1 MFFDELD
8 INDDLL
14 DALDIMNFV
23 ECTPIQE
30 RAIPLVLEGHDL
42 LASAQTGTGKTAA
55 YLLPVLELLSRGG
68 SPENKVNALVLV
80 PTRELAQ
87 QVDQLLAGF
96 AYYQDTTWIAIYGG
110 NDGVAFAQQQRAL
123 EQGGDIAIA
132 TPGRLLSLLRHCKV
146 DLSHVDFLILD
157 EADRMLDIGFYD
169 DIMEIISYLPKERQT
184 LMFSATFPKEV
195 EKLARQVLRNP
206 AEVKIA
212 VSKPAE
218 GITQSVYILHE
229 EQKLPL
235 VLQIVQSVGT
245 QHTMSDT
252 GEKVELPRAAS
263 DVADCPPVLGGR
275 ALRAEG
281 VNNSQFSTLNSQL
294 NKGIIFASSKDK
306 VRDLYHSLRR
316 RGVKVAQIHSDL
328 ENAERTQTL
337 LDFKNNKIQL
347 LVATDVVSRGID
359 IDDIEF
365 VVNYDVPGQ
374 PEDYVHRIG
383 RTARAGAR
391 GEGITFVTPK
401 DKPRLD
407 KIEKLLEK
415 TIQRCQLPAEI
426 ASLAPAID
434 ESTLNVDEKK
444 KRKFYKHRGV
454 RGKNSG
460 NRLYKVK
467 NKNSKN

>member
-23 ECTPIQE
+23 ECTPVQE
-30 RAIPLVLEGHDL
+30 RAIPLVLEERDL

-68 SPENKVNALVLV
+68 SPENKVNALILV

-96 AYYQDTTWIAIYGG
+96 AYYQNTTWIAIYGG

-146 DLSHVDFLILD
+146 DLSQVDFLILD

-218 GITQSVYILHE
+218 GITQKVYILHE

-235 VLQIVQSVGT
+235 LLQLVQSVET
-245 QHTMSDT
+245 QHSVSDT

-275 ALRAEG
+275 APRAEG
-281 VNNSQFSTLNSQL
+281 VNNSQFSTLDSQF
-294 NKGIIFASSKDK
+294 NKGIIFSSSKDK

-316 RGVKVAQIHSDL
+316 LGVKVAQIHSDL

-365 VVNYDVPGQ
+365 VVNYDAPAQ

-415 TIQRCQLPAEI
+415 TIQRCQLPDEI
-426 ASLAPAID
+426 AQLAPAID
-434 ESTLNVDEKK
+434 ESTLVLEDKK

-454 RGKNSG
+454 RGKNSPSKQQK
-460 NRLYKVK
+460 YKPYKK
-467 NKNSKN
+467 NQ

>member
-1 MFFDELD
+1 MYFDELD

-30 RAIPLVLEGHDL
+30 RAIPLVLEGRDI

-146 DLSHVDFLILD
+146 DLSKVDFLILD

-184 LMFSATFPKEV
+184 LMFSATFPTDV

-229 EQKLPL
+229 EQKLAL
-235 VLQIVQSVGT
+235 VMDMFAKQERG
-245 QHTMSDT
+245 
-252 GEKVELPRAAS
+252 
-263 DVADCPPVLGGR
+263 
-275 ALRAEG
+275 
-281 VNNSQFSTLNSQL
+281 
-294 NKGIIFASSKDK
+294 KGIIFASSKEK
-306 VRDLYHSLRR
+306 VRDLYHALRR
-316 RGVKVAQIHSDL
+316 SGLKVAQIHSDL

-365 VVNYDVPGQ
+365 VVNYDVPAQ

-415 TIQRCQLPAEI
+415 SIQRGKLPEEVAK
-426 ASLAPAID
+426 LAPEID
-434 ESTLNVDEKK
+434 ESTLVVEEKK

-454 RGKNSG
+454 RGKNSPSKQQK
-460 NRLYKVK
+460 YKPRKK
-467 NKNSKN
+467 NQ

>member
-1 MFFDELD
+1 M
-8 INDDLL
+8 

-235 VLQIVQSVGT
+235 LLQITDNRVQST
-245 QHTMSDT
+245 D
-252 GEKVELPRAAS
+252 
-263 DVADCPPVLGGR
+263 
-275 ALRAEG
+275 
-281 VNNSQFSTLNSQL
+281 NSQFSTLNSQF

-316 RGVKVAQIHSDL
+316 LGVKVAQIHSDL

-337 LDFKNNKIQL
+337 LNFKNNKIQL

-365 VVNYDVPGQ
+365 VINYDVPAQ

-415 TIQRCQLPAEI
+415 TIQRSQLPAEI

-434 ESTLNVDEKK
+434 ESTLKGDEKK

-454 RGKNSG
+454 RGKNSPSKQQK
-460 NRLYKVK
+460 YKSHKK
-467 NKNSKN
+467 NQ

>member
-1 MFFDELD
+1 MYFDELD

-30 RAIPLVLEGHDL
+30 RAIPLVLEGRDL

-146 DLSHVDFLILD
+146 DLSKVDFLILD

-184 LMFSATFPKEV
+184 LMFSATFPTEV

-229 EQKLPL
+229 EQKLAL
-235 VLQIVQSVGT
+235 V
-245 QHTMSDT
+245 MDMF
-252 GEKVELPRAAS
+252 
-263 DVADCPPVLGGR
+263 
-275 ALRAEG
+275 AEQERG
-281 VNNSQFSTLNSQL
+281 
-294 NKGIIFASSKDK
+294 KGIIFASSKEK
-306 VRDLYHSLRR
+306 VRDLYHTLRR
-316 RGVKVAQIHSDL
+316 RGLKVAQIHSDL

-365 VVNYDVPGQ
+365 VINYDVPAQ

-407 KIEKLLEK
+407 RIEKLLEK
-415 TIQRCQLPAEI
+415 SIQRGVLPEEVAK
-426 ASLAPAID
+426 LAPAID
-434 ESTLNVDEKK
+434 ESTLVGEEKK

-454 RGKNSG
+454 RGKNSPSKQQK
-460 NRLYKVK
+460 YKPHKK
-467 NKNSKN
+467 NQ

>member
-1 MFFDELD
+1 MYFDELD

-30 RAIPLVLEGHDL
+30 RAIPLVLEGRDI

-146 DLSHVDFLILD
+146 DLSKVDFLILD

-184 LMFSATFPKEV
+184 LMFSATFPTDV

-229 EQKLPL
+229 EQKLAL
-235 VLQIVQSVGT
+235 VMDMFAKQERG
-245 QHTMSDT
+245 
-252 GEKVELPRAAS
+252 
-263 DVADCPPVLGGR
+263 
-275 ALRAEG
+275 
-281 VNNSQFSTLNSQL
+281 
-294 NKGIIFASSKDK
+294 KGIIFASSKEK
-306 VRDLYHSLRR
+306 VRDLYHALRR
-316 RGVKVAQIHSDL
+316 SGLKVAQIHSDL

-365 VVNYDVPGQ
+365 VVNYDVPAQ

-415 TIQRCQLPAEI
+415 SIQRGKLPEEVAK
-426 ASLAPAID
+426 LAPEID
-434 ESTLNVDEKK
+434 ESTLVVEEKK

-454 RGKNSG
+454 RGKNSPSKQQK
-460 NRLYKVK
+460 YKSNKK
-467 NKNSKN
+467 NQ

>member
-1 MFFDELD
+1 MYFDELD

-30 RAIPLVLEGHDL
+30 RAIPLVLEGRDI

-146 DLSHVDFLILD
+146 DLSKVDFLILD

-184 LMFSATFPKEV
+184 LMFSATFPTDV

-218 GITQSVYILHE
+218 GIMQSVYILHE
-229 EQKLPL
+229 EQKLAL
-235 VLQIVQSVGT
+235 VMDMFAKQERG
-245 QHTMSDT
+245 
-252 GEKVELPRAAS
+252 
-263 DVADCPPVLGGR
+263 
-275 ALRAEG
+275 
-281 VNNSQFSTLNSQL
+281 
-294 NKGIIFASSKDK
+294 KGIIFASSKEK
-306 VRDLYHSLRR
+306 VRDLYHALRR
-316 RGVKVAQIHSDL
+316 SGLKVAQIHSDL

-365 VVNYDVPGQ
+365 VINYDVPAQ

-415 TIQRCQLPAEI
+415 SIQRGKLPEEVAK
-426 ASLAPAID
+426 LAPEID
-434 ESTLNVDEKK
+434 ESTLVVEEKK

-454 RGKNSG
+454 RGKNSPSKQQK
-460 NRLYKVK
+460 YKSNKK
-467 NKNSKN
+467 NQ

>member
-1 MFFDELD
+1 MYFDELD

-30 RAIPLVLEGHDL
+30 RAIPLVLEGRDL

-55 YLLPVLELLSRGG
+55 YLLPVLEMLSRGG
-68 SPENKVNALVLV
+68 SPENKVNALILV

-146 DLSHVDFLILD
+146 DLSKVDFLILD

-184 LMFSATFPKEV
+184 LMFSATFPTEV
-195 EKLARQVLRNP
+195 ERLARQVLRNP
-206 AEVKIA
+206 AEVKIS

-218 GITQSVYILHE
+218 GITQKVYFLHE

-235 VLQIVQSVGT
+235 IMEFFAGK
-245 QHTMSDT
+245 QH
-252 GEKVELPRAAS
+252 G
-263 DVADCPPVLGGR
+263 
-275 ALRAEG
+275 
-281 VNNSQFSTLNSQL
+281 
-294 NKGIIFASSKDK
+294 KGIIFASSKEK

-316 RGVKVAQIHSDL
+316 MGVHVAQIHSDL
-328 ENAERTQTL
+328 ENAERTQVL
-337 LDFKNNKIQL
+337 LDFKNNKTQL

-365 VVNYDVPGQ
+365 VVNYDVPAQ

-383 RTARAGAR
+383 RTARAGAL

-415 TIQRCQLPAEI
+415 KVDRCILPDNI
-426 ASLAPAID
+426 AQLAPPIEEDKILAI
-434 ESTLNVDEKK
+434 EKK
-444 KRKFYKHRGV
+444 KKFYKHRGS
-454 RGKNSG
+454 RGKSQNK
-460 NRLYKVK
+460 RYYKPK
-467 NKNSKN
+467 NKVNKA

>member
-1 MFFDELD
+1 MYFDELD

-30 RAIPLVLEGHDL
+30 RAIPLVLEGRDI

-146 DLSHVDFLILD
+146 DLSKVDFLILD

-184 LMFSATFPKEV
+184 LMFSATFPTDV

-229 EQKLPL
+229 EQKLVL
-235 VLQIVQSVGT
+235 VMDMFAKQERG
-245 QHTMSDT
+245 
-252 GEKVELPRAAS
+252 
-263 DVADCPPVLGGR
+263 
-275 ALRAEG
+275 
-281 VNNSQFSTLNSQL
+281 
-294 NKGIIFASSKDK
+294 KGIIFASSKEK
-306 VRDLYHSLRR
+306 VRDLYHALRR
-316 RGVKVAQIHSDL
+316 SGLKVAQIHSDL
-328 ENAERTQTL
+328 ENVERTQTL

-365 VVNYDVPGQ
+365 VVNYDVPAQ

-415 TIQRCQLPAEI
+415 SIQRGKLPEEVAK
-426 ASLAPAID
+426 LAPEID
-434 ESTLNVDEKK
+434 ESTLVVEEKK

-454 RGKNSG
+454 RGKNSPSKQQK
-460 NRLYKVK
+460 YKSNKK
-467 NKNSKN
+467 NQ

>member
-30 RAIPLVLEGHDL
+30 RAIPLVLEGYDL

-68 SPENKVNALVLV
+68 SPVNKVNALVLV

-195 EKLARQVLRNP
+195 EKLARQVLNNP

-235 VLQIVQSVGT
+235 V
-245 QHTMSDT
+245 MDMFAK
-252 GEKVELPRAAS
+252 KVEVQNAVS
-263 DVADCPPVLGGR
+263 DDPNVQQ
-275 ALRAEG
+275 
-281 VNNSQFSTLNSQL
+281 NNSQFS
-294 NKGIIFASSKDK
+294 KGIIFASSKEK
-306 VRDLYHSLRR
+306 VRDLYHSLRC
-316 RGVKVAQIHSDL
+316 RGLKVAQIHSDL

-374 PEDYVHRIG
+374 SEDYVHRIG

-415 TIQRCQLPAEI
+415 TIQRCQLPTEI
-426 ASLAPAID
+426 ASLAPVID
-434 ESTLNVDEKK
+434 ESTLNNGDEKK

-454 RGKNSG
+454 RGKNSPSKQQK
-460 NRLYKVK
+460 YKPSKK
-467 NKNSKN
+467 N

>member
-23 ECTPIQE
+23 ECTPVQE
-30 RAIPLVLEGHDL
+30 RAIPLVLDGRDL

-132 TPGRLLSLLRHCKV
+132 TPGRLLSLLRHCKI
-146 DLSHVDFLILD
+146 DLSQVDFLILD

-184 LMFSATFPKEV
+184 LMFSATFPTEV
-195 EKLARQVLRNP
+195 ERLARQVLRNP

-235 VLQIVQSVGT
+235 LLQITGNRVQIT
-245 QHTMSDT
+245 D
-252 GEKVELPRAAS
+252 
-263 DVADCPPVLGGR
+263 
-275 ALRAEG
+275 
-281 VNNSQFSTLNSQL
+281 NSQFS
-294 NKGIIFASSKDK
+294 KGIIFASSKEK
-306 VRDLYHSLRR
+306 VRDLYYSLRR
-316 RGVKVAQIHSDL
+316 LGVKVAQIHSDL

-337 LDFKNNKIQL
+337 LDFKNNKIEL

-359 IDDIEF
+359 IDDIQF
-365 VVNYDVPGQ
+365 VVNYDVPAQ

-383 RTARAGAR
+383 RTARAGAL

-415 TIQRCQLPAEI
+415 TIQRYQLPEEI

-434 ESTLNVDEKK
+434 ESTLVIEDKK

-454 RGKNSG
+454 RGKNSPSKQQK
-460 NRLYKVK
+460 YKPHKK
-467 NKNSKN
+467 NQ

>member
-1 MFFDELD
+1 MYFDELD

-30 RAIPLVLEGHDL
+30 RAIPLVLEGRDI

-146 DLSHVDFLILD
+146 DLSKVDFLILD

-184 LMFSATFPKEV
+184 LMFSATFPTDV

-229 EQKLPL
+229 EQKLAL
-235 VLQIVQSVGT
+235 VIDMFAKQERG
-245 QHTMSDT
+245 
-252 GEKVELPRAAS
+252 
-263 DVADCPPVLGGR
+263 
-275 ALRAEG
+275 
-281 VNNSQFSTLNSQL
+281 
-294 NKGIIFASSKDK
+294 KGIIFASSKEK
-306 VRDLYHSLRR
+306 VRDLYHALRR
-316 RGVKVAQIHSDL
+316 SGLKVAQIHSDL

-365 VVNYDVPGQ
+365 VVNYDVPAQ

-415 TIQRCQLPAEI
+415 SIQRGKLPEEVAK
-426 ASLAPAID
+426 LAPEID
-434 ESTLNVDEKK
+434 ESTLVVEEKK

-454 RGKNSG
+454 RGKNSPSKQQK
-460 NRLYKVK
+460 YKSNKK
-467 NKNSKN
+467 NQ

>member
-1 MFFDELD
+1 MYFDELD

-30 RAIPLVLEGHDL
+30 RAIPLVLEGRDL

-146 DLSHVDFLILD
+146 DLSKVDFLILD

-184 LMFSATFPKEV
+184 LMFSATFPAEV

-229 EQKLPL
+229 EQKLAL
-235 VLQIVQSVGT
+235 VID
-245 QHTMSDT
+245 MF
-252 GEKVELPRAAS
+252 
-263 DVADCPPVLGGR
+263 
-275 ALRAEG
+275 AEQERG
-281 VNNSQFSTLNSQL
+281 
-294 NKGIIFASSKDK
+294 KGIIFASSKEK
-306 VRDLYHSLRR
+306 VRDLYHTLRR
-316 RGVKVAQIHSDL
+316 RGLKVAQIHSDL

-365 VVNYDVPGQ
+365 VINYDVPAQ

-407 KIEKLLEK
+407 RIEKLLEK
-415 TIQRCQLPAEI
+415 SIQRGVLPEEVAK
-426 ASLAPAID
+426 LAPAID
-434 ESTLNVDEKK
+434 ESTLVGEEKK

-454 RGKNSG
+454 RGKNSPSKQQK
-460 NRLYKVK
+460 YKPYKK
-467 NKNSKN
+467 NQ

>member
-1 MFFDELD
+1 MYFDELD

-30 RAIPLVLEGHDL
+30 RAIPLVLEGRDL

-146 DLSHVDFLILD
+146 DLSKVDFLILD

-184 LMFSATFPKEV
+184 LMFSATFPAEV

-229 EQKLPL
+229 EQKLAL
-235 VLQIVQSVGT
+235 V
-245 QHTMSDT
+245 MDMF
-252 GEKVELPRAAS
+252 
-263 DVADCPPVLGGR
+263 
-275 ALRAEG
+275 AEQERG
-281 VNNSQFSTLNSQL
+281 
-294 NKGIIFASSKDK
+294 KGIIFASSKEK
-306 VRDLYHSLRR
+306 VRDLYHTLRR
-316 RGVKVAQIHSDL
+316 RGLKVAQIHSDL

-365 VVNYDVPGQ
+365 VINYDVPAQ

-407 KIEKLLEK
+407 RIEKLLEK
-415 TIQRCQLPAEI
+415 SIQRGVLPEEVAK
-426 ASLAPAID
+426 LAPAID
-434 ESTLNVDEKK
+434 ESTLVGEEKK

-454 RGKNSG
+454 RGKNSPSKQQK
-460 NRLYKVK
+460 YKPHK
-467 NKNSKN
+467 KINKTLA

>member
-1 MFFDELD
+1 MYFDELD

-30 RAIPLVLEGHDL
+30 RAIPLVLEGRDL

-146 DLSHVDFLILD
+146 DLSKVDFLILD

-184 LMFSATFPKEV
+184 LMFSATFPAEV

-229 EQKLPL
+229 EQKLAL
-235 VLQIVQSVGT
+235 VVD
-245 QHTMSDT
+245 MF
-252 GEKVELPRAAS
+252 
-263 DVADCPPVLGGR
+263 
-275 ALRAEG
+275 AEQERG
-281 VNNSQFSTLNSQL
+281 
-294 NKGIIFASSKDK
+294 KGIIFASSKEK
-306 VRDLYHSLRR
+306 VRDLYHTLRR
-316 RGVKVAQIHSDL
+316 RGLKVAQIHSDL

-365 VVNYDVPGQ
+365 VINYDVPAQ

-407 KIEKLLEK
+407 RIEKLLEK
-415 TIQRCQLPAEI
+415 SIQRGVLPEEVAK
-426 ASLAPAID
+426 LAPAID
-434 ESTLNVDEKK
+434 ESTLVGEEKK

-454 RGKNSG
+454 RGKNSPSKQQK
-460 NRLYKVK
+460 YKPRKK
-467 NKNSKN
+467 NQ

>member
-30 RAIPLVLEGHDL
+30 RAIPLVLEGRDL

-87 QVDQLLAGF
+87 QVDHLLAGF
-96 AYYQDTTWIAIYGG
+96 AYYQDPTWIAIYGG

-132 TPGRLLSLLRHCKV
+132 TPGRLLSLLRHCKI
-146 DLSHVDFLILD
+146 DLSQVDFLILD

-184 LMFSATFPKEV
+184 LMFSATFPAEV

-235 VLQIVQSVGT
+235 V
-245 QHTMSDT
+245 MDMF
-252 GEKVELPRAAS
+252 
-263 DVADCPPVLGGR
+263 ADRERG
-275 ALRAEG
+275 
-281 VNNSQFSTLNSQL
+281 
-294 NKGIIFASSKDK
+294 KGIIFASSKEK

-415 TIQRCQLPAEI
+415 TIHRCQLPAEI

-434 ESTLNVDEKK
+434 ESTLKGDEKK
-444 KRKFYKHRGV
+444 KRKFYKHRGS

-460 NRLYKVK
+460 DRLYKSK
-467 NKNSKN
+467 NKSSKN

>member
-1 MFFDELD
+1 MYFDELD

-30 RAIPLVLEGHDL
+30 RAIPLVLEGRDI

-146 DLSHVDFLILD
+146 DLSKVDFLILD

-184 LMFSATFPKEV
+184 LMFSATFPTDV

-229 EQKLPL
+229 EQKL
-235 VLQIVQSVGT
+235 
-245 QHTMSDT
+245 
-252 GEKVELPRAAS
+252 
-263 DVADCPPVLGGR
+263 
-275 ALRAEG
+275 ALAMDMFAEQERG
-281 VNNSQFSTLNSQL
+281 
-294 NKGIIFASSKDK
+294 KGIIFASSKEK
-306 VRDLYHSLRR
+306 VRDLYHALRR
-316 RGVKVAQIHSDL
+316 SGLKVAQIHSDL

-365 VVNYDVPGQ
+365 VVNYDVPAQ

-415 TIQRCQLPAEI
+415 SIQRGKLPEEVAK
-426 ASLAPAID
+426 LAPEID
-434 ESTLNVDEKK
+434 ESTLVVEEKK

-454 RGKNSG
+454 RGKNSPSKQQK
-460 NRLYKVK
+460 YKSNKK
-467 NKNSKN
+467 NQ

>member
-23 ECTPIQE
+23 ECTPVQE
-30 RAIPLVLEGHDL
+30 RAIPLVLEGRDL

-132 TPGRLLSLLRHCKV
+132 TPGRLLSLLRHCKI
-146 DLSHVDFLILD
+146 DLSQVDFLILD

-184 LMFSATFPKEV
+184 LMFSATFPTEV
-195 EKLARQVLRNP
+195 ERLARQVLRNP

-235 VLQIVQSVGT
+235 LLQITGNRVQIT
-245 QHTMSDT
+245 D
-252 GEKVELPRAAS
+252 
-263 DVADCPPVLGGR
+263 
-275 ALRAEG
+275 
-281 VNNSQFSTLNSQL
+281 NSQFS
-294 NKGIIFASSKDK
+294 KGIIFASSKEK
-306 VRDLYHSLRR
+306 VRDLYYSLRR
-316 RGVKVAQIHSDL
+316 LGVKVAQIHSDL

-337 LDFKNNKIQL
+337 LDFKNNKIEL

-359 IDDIEF
+359 IDDIQF
-365 VVNYDVPGQ
+365 VVNYDVPAQ

-383 RTARAGAR
+383 RTARAGAL

-415 TIQRCQLPAEI
+415 TIQRCQLPEEI

-434 ESTLNVDEKK
+434 ESTLVTEEKK

-454 RGKNSG
+454 RGKNLPSKQQK
-460 NRLYKVK
+460 YKPYKK
-467 NKNSKN
+467 NQ

>member
-30 RAIPLVLEGHDL
+30 RAIPLVLDGHDL

-195 EKLARQVLRNP
+195 EKLARQVLHNP

-235 VLQIVQSVGT
+235 LLQITDNRVQST
-245 QHTMSDT
+245 D
-252 GEKVELPRAAS
+252 
-263 DVADCPPVLGGR
+263 
-275 ALRAEG
+275 
-281 VNNSQFSTLNSQL
+281 NSQFSTLNSQF

-316 RGVKVAQIHSDL
+316 LGVKVAQIHSDL

-337 LDFKNNKIQL
+337 LNFKNNKIQL

-365 VVNYDVPGQ
+365 VVNYDVPAQ

-415 TIQRCQLPAEI
+415 TIQRSQLPAEI

-434 ESTLNVDEKK
+434 ESTLKGDEKK

-454 RGKNSG
+454 RGKNSPSKQQK
-460 NRLYKVK
+460 YKSHKK
-467 NKNSKN
+467 NQ

>member
-1 MFFDELD
+1 M
-8 INDDLL
+8 
-14 DALDIMNFV
+14 
-23 ECTPIQE
+23 
-30 RAIPLVLEGHDL
+30 
-42 LASAQTGTGKTAA
+42 
-55 YLLPVLELLSRGG
+55 
-68 SPENKVNALVLV
+68 NALVLV

-132 TPGRLLSLLRHCKV
+132 TPGRLLSLLRHCKI
-146 DLSHVDFLILD
+146 DLSQVDFLILD

-184 LMFSATFPKEV
+184 LMFSATFPTEV
-195 EKLARQVLRNP
+195 ERLARQVLRNP

-235 VLQIVQSVGT
+235 LLQITGNRVQIT
-245 QHTMSDT
+245 D
-252 GEKVELPRAAS
+252 
-263 DVADCPPVLGGR
+263 
-275 ALRAEG
+275 
-281 VNNSQFSTLNSQL
+281 NSQFSTLNSQL
-294 NKGIIFASSKDK
+294 SKGIIFASSKEK

-316 RGVKVAQIHSDL
+316 LGVKVAQIHSDL

-337 LDFKNNKIQL
+337 LDFKNNKIEL

-359 IDDIEF
+359 IDDIQF
-365 VVNYDVPGQ
+365 VVNYDVPVQ

-383 RTARAGAR
+383 RTARAGAL

-415 TIQRCQLPAEI
+415 TIQRCQLPEEI

-434 ESTLNVDEKK
+434 ESTLVTEEKK

-454 RGKNSG
+454 RGKNSPSKQQK
-460 NRLYKVK
+460 YKPYKK
-467 NKNSKN
+467 NQ

>member
-68 SPENKVNALVLV
+68 LPENKVNALVLV

-110 NDGVAFAQQQRAL
+110 NDGVAFAQQQKAL

-132 TPGRLLSLLRHCKV
+132 TPGRLLSLLRHCKI
-146 DLSHVDFLILD
+146 DLSQVDFLILD

-184 LMFSATFPKEV
+184 LMFSATFPTEV
-195 EKLARQVLRNP
+195 ERLARQVLRNP

-235 VLQIVQSVGT
+235 LLQITNNRVQIT
-245 QHTMSDT
+245 DNRLQITD
-252 GEKVELPRAAS
+252 
-263 DVADCPPVLGGR
+263 
-275 ALRAEG
+275 
-281 VNNSQFSTLNSQL
+281 NSQLSTLNSQL
-294 NKGIIFASSKDK
+294 SKGIIFASSKEK

-316 RGVKVAQIHSDL
+316 LGVKVAQIHSDL

-337 LDFKNNKIQL
+337 LDFKNNKIEL

-359 IDDIEF
+359 IDDIQF
-365 VVNYDVPGQ
+365 VVNYDVPAQ

-383 RTARAGAR
+383 RTARAGAL

-415 TIQRCQLPAEI
+415 TIQRCQLPEEI

-434 ESTLNVDEKK
+434 ESTLVTEDKK

-454 RGKNSG
+454 RGKNSPSKQQK
-460 NRLYKVK
+460 YKPHK
-467 NKNSKN
+467 KKSIKDLHSSNKSCNFALAKPKLRRWRNW

>member
-23 ECTPIQE
+23 ECTPVQE
-30 RAIPLVLEGHDL
+30 RAIPLVLEGCDL

-68 SPENKVNALVLV
+68 SPENKVNALILV

-146 DLSHVDFLILD
+146 DLSQVDFLILD

-169 DIMEIISYLPKERQT
+169 DIMEIISYLPRERQT
-184 LMFSATFPKEV
+184 LMFSATFPAEV
-195 EKLARQVLRNP
+195 ERLARQVLRNP

-218 GITQSVYILHE
+218 GITQKVYILHE

-235 VLQIVQSVGT
+235 LLQLVQLVGT
-245 QHTMSDT
+245 QHTMSNDPQ
-252 GEKVELPRAAS
+252 GQKN
-263 DVADCPPVLGGR
+263 CPPELGGR
-275 ALRAEG
+275 ELCSEG
-281 VNNSQFSTLNSQL
+281 ECHSSFLTPHSSF

-316 RGVKVAQIHSDL
+316 LGVKVAQIHSDL

-365 VVNYDVPGQ
+365 VVNYDAPAQ

-415 TIQRCQLPAEI
+415 TIQRCQLPEEI

-434 ESTLNVDEKK
+434 ESTLKGDEKK

-454 RGKNSG
+454 RGKNSPSKQQK
-460 NRLYKVK
+460 YKPYKK
-467 NKNSKN
+467 NQ

>member
-8 INDDLL
+8 LNDDLL

-23 ECTPIQE
+23 ECTPVQE
-30 RAIPLVLEGHDL
+30 RAIPLVLDGRDL

-96 AYYQDTTWIAIYGG
+96 AYYQDITWIAIYGG

-132 TPGRLLSLLRHCKV
+132 TPGRLLSLLRHCKI
-146 DLSHVDFLILD
+146 DFSQVDFLILD

-184 LMFSATFPKEV
+184 LMFSATFPPEV
-195 EKLARQVLRNP
+195 ERLARQVLRNP

-218 GITQSVYILHE
+218 GITQKVYILHE

-235 VLQIVQSVGT
+235 VMQLFAK
-245 QHTMSDT
+245 
-252 GEKVELPRAAS
+252 GER
-263 DVADCPPVLGGR
+263 G
-275 ALRAEG
+275 
-281 VNNSQFSTLNSQL
+281 
-294 NKGIIFASSKDK
+294 KGIIFASSKEK

-316 RGVKVAQIHSDL
+316 LGVKVAQIHSDL
-328 ENAERTQTL
+328 ENVERTQTL

-359 IDDIEF
+359 IDDIQF
-365 VVNYDVPGQ
+365 VVNYDVPVQ
-374 PEDYVHRIG
+374 SEDYVHRIG
-383 RTARAGAR
+383 RTARAGAL

-407 KIEKLLEK
+407 KIEKLLERK
-415 TIQRCQLPAEI
+415 IERCVLPDDVAE
-426 ASLAPAID
+426 LAPAID
-434 ESTLNVDEKK
+434 EDKIQLPEKK
-444 KRKFYKHRGV
+444 KHKYYKHRGN
-454 RGKNSG
+454 RGKNSSKQPKG
-460 NRLYKVK
+460 KNNYKK
-467 NKNSKN
+467 

>member
-8 INDDLL
+8 LNDDLL

-23 ECTPIQE
+23 ECTPVQE
-30 RAIPLVLEGHDL
+30 RAIPLVLEGRDL

-96 AYYQDTTWIAIYGG
+96 AYYQNTTWIAISGG

-123 EQGGDIAIA
+123 EKGGDIAIA
-132 TPGRLLSLLRHCKV
+132 TPGRLLSLLRHCKI
-146 DLSHVDFLILD
+146 DFSHVDYLILD

-169 DIMEIISYLPKERQT
+169 DIMEIISHLPKKRQT
-184 LMFSATFPKEV
+184 LMFSATFPAEV
-195 EKLARQVLRNP
+195 ERLARQVLCNP

-218 GITQSVYILHE
+218 GIAQKVYILHE

-235 VLQIVQSVGT
+235 LLQIAENT
-245 QHTMSDT
+245 Q
-252 GEKVELPRAAS
+252 L
-263 DVADCPPVLGGR
+263 
-275 ALRAEG
+275 
-281 VNNSQFSTLNSQL
+281 STLNSQIF
-294 NKGIIFASSKDK
+294 KGIIFASSKEK

-316 RGVKVAQIHSDL
+316 LGMKVAQIHSDL
-328 ENAERTQTL
+328 ENSERTQTL
-337 LDFKNNKIQL
+337 LDFKNNKIKL

-359 IDDIEF
+359 IDDIQF
-365 VVNYDVPGQ
+365 VINYDVPAQ

-383 RTARAGAR
+383 RTARAGAL

-401 DKPRLD
+401 DKQRLD
-407 KIEKLLEK
+407 KIEKLLERK
-415 TIQRCQLPAEI
+415 IERCVLPDNVAQ
-426 ASLAPAID
+426 LAPAID
-434 ESTLNVDEKK
+434 EDKIIVEEKK
-444 KRKFYKHRGV
+444 KHKYYKHRGS
-454 RGKNSG
+454 RGKNC
-460 NRLYKVK
+460 NKNYYKK
-467 NKNSKN
+467 NKKG

>member
-1 MFFDELD
+1 M
-8 INDDLL
+8 

-23 ECTPIQE
+23 ECTPVQE
-30 RAIPLVLEGHDL
+30 RAIPLVLEGRDL

-68 SPENKVNALVLV
+68 SPENKVNALILV

-96 AYYQDTTWIAIYGG
+96 AYYQNTTWIAIYGG

-218 GITQSVYILHE
+218 GITQKVYILHE

-235 VLQIVQSVGT
+235 LLQLVQSVET

-252 GEKVELPRAAS
+252 GEKVELPRAAF

-275 ALRAEG
+275 APRAEG
-281 VNNSQFSTLNSQL
+281 VNNSQFSTLNSQF
-294 NKGIIFASSKDK
+294 NKGIIFSSSKDK

-316 RGVKVAQIHSDL
+316 LGVKVAQIHSDL

-365 VVNYDVPGQ
+365 VVNYDAPAQ

-407 KIEKLLEK
+407 KIERLLEK
-415 TIQRCQLPAEI
+415 TIQRCQLPDEI
-426 ASLAPAID
+426 AKLAPAID
-434 ESTLNVDEKK
+434 ESTLKGDEKK

-454 RGKNSG
+454 RGKNSPSKQQK
-460 NRLYKVK
+460 YKPHK
-467 NKNSKN
+467 KISKTLAQSK

>member
-1 MFFDELD
+1 MYFDELD

-146 DLSHVDFLILD
+146 DLSKVDFLILD

-184 LMFSATFPKEV
+184 LMFSATFPAEV

-229 EQKLPL
+229 EQKLAL
-235 VLQIVQSVGT
+235 VMDMFAKQERG
-245 QHTMSDT
+245 
-252 GEKVELPRAAS
+252 
-263 DVADCPPVLGGR
+263 
-275 ALRAEG
+275 
-281 VNNSQFSTLNSQL
+281 
-294 NKGIIFASSKDK
+294 KGIIFASSKEK
-306 VRDLYHSLRR
+306 VRDLYHTLRR
-316 RGVKVAQIHSDL
+316 RGLKVAQIHSDL

-365 VVNYDVPGQ
+365 VINYDVPAQ

-407 KIEKLLEK
+407 RIEKLLEK
-415 TIQRCQLPAEI
+415 SIQRGVLPEEVAK
-426 ASLAPAID
+426 LAPAID
-434 ESTLNVDEKK
+434 ESTLVGEEKK

-454 RGKNSG
+454 RGKNSPSKQQK
-460 NRLYKVK
+460 YKPHKK
-467 NKNSKN
+467 N

>member
-1 MFFDELD
+1 M
-8 INDDLL
+8 

-123 EQGGDIAIA
+123 EQGGDIAVA

-184 LMFSATFPKEV
+184 LMFSATFPTEV
-195 EKLARQVLRNP
+195 EKLARQVLHNP

-235 VLQIVQSVGT
+235 VMQLFAGGVTHNS
-245 QHTMSDT
+245 
-252 GEKVELPRAAS
+252 
-263 DVADCPPVLGGR
+263 PPVLGGVPR
-275 ALRAEG
+275 RGEGVDNFIAEG
-281 VNNSQFSTLNSQL
+281 SKTENSSFLTPHSSFK
-294 NKGIIFASSKDK
+294 KGIIFASSKDK

-316 RGVKVAQIHSDL
+316 LGVKVAQIHSDL

-337 LDFKNNKIQL
+337 LNFKNNKIQL

-365 VVNYDVPGQ
+365 VVNYDVPTQ

-415 TIQRCQLPAEI
+415 TIQRSQLPAEI

-434 ESTLNVDEKK
+434 ESTLKGDEKK

-454 RGKNSG
+454 RGKNSPSKQQK
-460 NRLYKVK
+460 YKPHKK
-467 NKNSKN
+467 NQ

>member
-1 MFFDELD
+1 MYFDELD

-30 RAIPLVLEGHDL
+30 RAIPLVLEGRDL

-146 DLSHVDFLILD
+146 DLSKVDFLILD

-184 LMFSATFPKEV
+184 LMFSATFPAEV

-218 GITQSVYILHE
+218 GITQSVYILYE
-229 EQKLPL
+229 EQKLAL
-235 VLQIVQSVGT
+235 V
-245 QHTMSDT
+245 MDMF
-252 GEKVELPRAAS
+252 
-263 DVADCPPVLGGR
+263 
-275 ALRAEG
+275 AEQERG
-281 VNNSQFSTLNSQL
+281 
-294 NKGIIFASSKDK
+294 KGIIFASSKEK
-306 VRDLYHSLRR
+306 VRDLYHTLRR
-316 RGVKVAQIHSDL
+316 RGLEVAQIHSDL

-365 VVNYDVPGQ
+365 VINYDVPAQ

-407 KIEKLLEK
+407 RIEKLLEK
-415 TIQRCQLPAEI
+415 SIQRGVLPEEVAK
-426 ASLAPAID
+426 LAPAID
-434 ESTLNVDEKK
+434 ESTLVGEEKK

-454 RGKNSG
+454 RGKNSPSKQQK
-460 NRLYKVK
+460 YKPRKK
-467 NKNSKN
+467 NQ

>member
-1 MFFDELD
+1 MYFDELD

-30 RAIPLVLEGHDL
+30 RAIPLVLEGRDL

-146 DLSHVDFLILD
+146 DLSKVDFLILD

-184 LMFSATFPKEV
+184 LMFSATFPAEV

-229 EQKLPL
+229 EQKLAL
-235 VLQIVQSVGT
+235 V
-245 QHTMSDT
+245 MDMF
-252 GEKVELPRAAS
+252 
-263 DVADCPPVLGGR
+263 
-275 ALRAEG
+275 AEQERG
-281 VNNSQFSTLNSQL
+281 
-294 NKGIIFASSKDK
+294 KGIIFASSKEK
-306 VRDLYHSLRR
+306 VRDLYHTLRR
-316 RGVKVAQIHSDL
+316 RGLKVAQIHSDL

-365 VVNYDVPGQ
+365 VINYDVPAQ

-407 KIEKLLEK
+407 RIEKLLEK
-415 TIQRCQLPAEI
+415 SIQRGVLPEEVAK
-426 ASLAPAID
+426 LAPAID
-434 ESTLNVDEKK
+434 ESTLVGEEKK

-454 RGKNSG
+454 RGKNSPSKQQK
-460 NRLYKVK
+460 YKPRKK
-467 NKNSKN
+467 NQ

>member
-1 MFFDELD
+1 
-8 INDDLL
+8 
-14 DALDIMNFV
+14 MNFV

-30 RAIPLVLEGHDL
+30 RAIPLVLEGRDL

-68 SPENKVNALVLV
+68 SPENQVNALVLV

-235 VLQIVQSVGT
+235 LLQITDNRVQIT
-245 QHTMSDT
+245 D
-252 GEKVELPRAAS
+252 
-263 DVADCPPVLGGR
+263 
-275 ALRAEG
+275 
-281 VNNSQFSTLNSQL
+281 NSQF

-316 RGVKVAQIHSDL
+316 LGVKVAQIHSDL

-337 LDFKNNKIQL
+337 LNFKNNKIQL

-365 VVNYDVPGQ
+365 VVNYDVPAQ

-434 ESTLNVDEKK
+434 ESTLKGDEKK

-454 RGKNSG
+454 RGKNSPSKQQK
-460 NRLYKVK
+460 YKPHKK
-467 NKNSKN
+467 NQ

>member
-1 MFFDELD
+1 M
-8 INDDLL
+8 
-14 DALDIMNFV
+14 
-23 ECTPIQE
+23 
-30 RAIPLVLEGHDL
+30 LEGRDI

-146 DLSHVDFLILD
+146 DLSKVDFLILD

-169 DIMEIISYLPKERQT
+169 DIMEIISYMPKERQT
-184 LMFSATFPKEV
+184 LMFSATFPTDV

-229 EQKLPL
+229 EQKLAL
-235 VLQIVQSVGT
+235 VMDMFAKQERG
-245 QHTMSDT
+245 
-252 GEKVELPRAAS
+252 
-263 DVADCPPVLGGR
+263 
-275 ALRAEG
+275 
-281 VNNSQFSTLNSQL
+281 
-294 NKGIIFASSKDK
+294 KGIIFASSKEK
-306 VRDLYHSLRR
+306 VRDLYHALRR
-316 RGVKVAQIHSDL
+316 SGLKVAQIHSDL

-365 VVNYDVPGQ
+365 VVNYDVPAQ

-415 TIQRCQLPAEI
+415 SIQRGKLPEEVAK
-426 ASLAPAID
+426 LAPEID
-434 ESTLNVDEKK
+434 ESTLVVEEKK

-454 RGKNSG
+454 RGKNSPSKQQK
-460 NRLYKVK
+460 YKSNKK
-467 NKNSKN
+467 NQ

>member
-1 MFFDELD
+1 MYFDELD

-30 RAIPLVLEGHDL
+30 RAIPLVLEGRDL

-146 DLSHVDFLILD
+146 DLSKVDFLILD

-169 DIMEIISYLPKERQT
+169 DIMEIISYLPRERQT
-184 LMFSATFPKEV
+184 LMFSATFPAEV

-229 EQKLPL
+229 EQKLAL
-235 VLQIVQSVGT
+235 VMDMFAKQEMG
-245 QHTMSDT
+245 
-252 GEKVELPRAAS
+252 
-263 DVADCPPVLGGR
+263 
-275 ALRAEG
+275 
-281 VNNSQFSTLNSQL
+281 
-294 NKGIIFASSKDK
+294 KGIIFASSKEK
-306 VRDLYHSLRR
+306 VRDLYHTLRR
-316 RGVKVAQIHSDL
+316 RGLKVAQIHSDL

-365 VVNYDVPGQ
+365 VINYDVPAQ

-407 KIEKLLEK
+407 RIEKLLEK
-415 TIQRCQLPAEI
+415 SIQRGVLPEEVAK
-426 ASLAPAID
+426 LAPAID
-434 ESTLNVDEKK
+434 ESTLVGEEKK

-454 RGKNSG
+454 RGKNSPSKQQK
-460 NRLYKVK
+460 YKPHKK
-467 NKNSKN
+467 NQ

>member
-1 MFFDELD
+1 MYFDELD

-30 RAIPLVLEGHDL
+30 RAIPLVLEGRDI

-146 DLSHVDFLILD
+146 DLSKVDFLILD

-184 LMFSATFPKEV
+184 LMFSATFPTDV
-195 EKLARQVLRNP
+195 EKLARQVLRNL

-218 GITQSVYILHE
+218 GITQSVYILYE
-229 EQKLPL
+229 EQKLAL
-235 VLQIVQSVGT
+235 VMDMFAKQERG
-245 QHTMSDT
+245 
-252 GEKVELPRAAS
+252 
-263 DVADCPPVLGGR
+263 
-275 ALRAEG
+275 
-281 VNNSQFSTLNSQL
+281 
-294 NKGIIFASSKDK
+294 KGIIFASSKEK
-306 VRDLYHSLRR
+306 VRDLYHALRR
-316 RGVKVAQIHSDL
+316 SGLKVAQIHSDL

-365 VVNYDVPGQ
+365 VVNYDVPAQ

-415 TIQRCQLPAEI
+415 SIQRGKLPEEVAK
-426 ASLAPAID
+426 LAPEID
-434 ESTLNVDEKK
+434 ESTLVVEEKK

-454 RGKNSG
+454 RGKNSPSKQQK
-460 NRLYKVK
+460 YKSNKK
-467 NKNSKN
+467 NQ